1 MLVDLVINPF
11 GADLG
16 QMVEMA
22 RVADEGG
29 FGSIW
34 VSDHFSGAVVDAP
47 WSRDPFVCLG
57 AMAAVTQRVDI
68 GLLVGNITNRHPVQ
82 LASAANSLQSLSPG
96 RVRLGVG
103 SGSAPGSRF
112 AAEHDM
118 VGKKLAATP
127 SRQQHLRDTIGA
139 LRAIWAGESDF
150 HSEHVAF
157 SDLDGVVDGAP
168 MPPLI
173 VGASAWST
181 IEVAIE
187 LANGVNVRR
196 TSTLASHLDRL
207 ADHDLPDDFD
217 LSVLDF
223 FDPNRPEALLAD
235 AAEMI
240 DLANGRVGR
249 LIVTVWPAR
258 DLDAVRWV
266 GAQRL
271 T

>member
-1 MLVDLVINPF
+1 MVMLVDLVVNPF

-22 RVADEGG
+22 RIADRRG

-57 AMAAVTQRVDI
+57 AMGAVTERVDI
-68 GLLVGNITNRHPVQ
+68 GLLVANITNRHPVQ
-82 LASAANSLQSLSPG
+82 LVSAVNSLQSLCPG
-96 RVRLGVG
+96 RVRLGIG
-103 SGSAPGSRF
+103 SGAAPASRF
-112 AAEHDM
+112 ASEHTM
-118 VGKKLAATP
+118 IGKELAAT
-127 SRQQHLRDTIGA
+127 SDRQQHLRDVIGA
-139 LRAIWAGESDF
+139 LRAIWSGESDF
-150 HSEHVAF
+150 DAPHVSF
-157 SDLDGVVDGAP
+157 HDLAGIVDGAP

-181 IEVAIE
+181 IEVAV
-187 LANGVNVRR
+187 ATADGVNVRR
-196 TSTLASHLDRL
+196 TNDLQRHLEQLAEVDR
-207 ADHDLPDDFD
+207 PQDFD
-217 LSVLDF
+217 VSVLDF

-235 AAEMI
+235 AAEVI
-240 DLANGRVGR
+240 ELETRGVDR

-266 GAQRL
+266 GDRL
-271 T
+271 